1 MINQLP
7 DITIRS
13 ATEKDRQLLANLIH
27 YESRVHRHLDWRPPL
42 DWIGYQPYLLAELK
56 RSIVGALACPPD
68 PPGVAWIR
76 LFAIASQVD
85 PQQAWS
91 ELWLHARRALSSGSA
106 QVKVAVIPLQA
117 WFRDVLDRSDFRFTH
132 EVVVLSWKGER
143 LPRLS
148 RTSDVVIRLM
158 KKDDLPAVERIDMLA
173 FTDIWRNSLPC
184 LETAFNQSV
193 VATVAE
199 VSGQVVG
206 YQISTGSTASGH
218 LARLAIHPDAQG
230 RGIGYAIVR
239 DLLERFEQRGM
250 FHVTVNTQHNNLASL
265 ALYKKA
271 GFHLTGEVY
280 PVYEHQIAPAA

>member
-1 MINQLP
+1 MINQLS

-13 ATEKDRQLLANLIH
+13 ATEKDRQPLANLIH

-42 DWIGYQPYLLAELK
+42 DWIGYHPYFLAELK
-56 RSIVGALACPPD
+56 RNIVGALACPPD

-85 PQQAWS
+85 PQQAWN
-91 ELWLHARRALSSGSA
+91 ELWLHARRALSSGPA

-117 WFRDVLDRSDFRFTH
+117 WFRDMLGQSDFRFTH
-132 EVVVLSWKGER
+132 EVIVLSWKGEK

-148 RTSDVVIRLM
+148 HTSDVLIRPM
-158 KKDDLPAVERIDMLA
+158 KKSDLPAVERIDWSA
-173 FTDIWRNSLPC
+173 FADIWRNSLPC

-199 VSGQVVG
+199 ISGQVLG

-218 LARLAIHPDAQG
+218 LARLAIHPSAQG

-280 PVYEHQIAPAA
+280 PVYEHQITPAA